1 MSSASIEF
9 DQISK
14 RFERDRIAV
23 ERVTLTIGA
32 GQFVS
37 LVGPSGCGK
46 TTLLRL
52 IAGLERPS
60 AGRLS
65 VRAGAEDG
73 GDPRAPPP
81 MSYVFQEPTLMPWA
95 NVFDNAW
102 LPLRIRGV
110 SRARARPGIEA
121 ALAAVGLTGFE
132 RAYPDQLSGG
142 MKMRVSIARASIT
155 RPQVLL
161 LDEPFAALDELTRQR
176 HDDDLLSLWAAR
188 RPTTIFVT
196 HSVSEAVY
204 LSERVIVLGG
214 RPGQVRADLAID
226 LPRPRP
232 RGLRTTPEFARACRE
247 VEQALEADFSAGA
260 PSAAV
265 WTAA

>member
-1 MSSASIEF
+1 MPSASIEF
-9 DQISK
+9 EQVAK
-14 RFERDRIAV
+14 RFERDRAAV
-23 ERVTLTIGA
+23 EGVTLTIGA
-32 GQFVS
+32 GQFAS

-60 AGRLS
+60 AGRLR
-65 VRAGAEDG
+65 VRADADG
-73 GDPRAPPP
+73 GDGGATP
-81 MSYVFQEPTLMPWA
+81 MSYVFQEPTLLPWA
-95 NVFDNAW
+95 SVFDNAW
-102 LPLRIRGV
+102 LPMRIRGV
-110 SRARARPGIEA
+110 SRARARASIEA

-142 MKMRVSIARASIT
+142 MKMRVSIARAWIT

-214 RPGQVRADLAID
+214 RPGRVRADLAVD

-247 VEQALEADFSAGA
+247 VEQALEADLSAGVP
-260 PSAAV
+260 PSAV
-265 WTAA
+265 WTSA